1 MTLAEETMFTWKV
14 CTGSTI
20 LSSTIGITTSR
31 VSKLSSPMLKVTVS
45 LVLDGKSSGDT
56 AVPLNKVKLKIK
68 KSVLIKWLCHG
79 FRSFTSGMFFAGM
92 FRFFIGNFQYI
103 LFLKVHL
110 FG

>member
-92 FRFFIGNFQYI
+92 FRFFYRKFSIYFVFEGTS
-103 LFLKVHL
+103 